1 MKVTVRQI
9 SVDSKPESRLFLK
22 LEWDRDLGAGFVV
35 VLCDGVSAWSGE
47 VSEEDVTREAREMEM
62 ERKRYVQDL
71 QLVLTGENQTTQ
83 NYRFCLTPERPGTPV
98 LQLSYEKMEN
108 DISFRLG
115 MVDLLPVPESTEVI
129 RELISFGL
137 QRNASL
143 KTKNQNLLEEN
154 RRIRDELEHIT
165 AQMEG
170 CVREK
175 EEVERDLFSRFVLVL
190 NEKKN
195 KLRDLQQRIKQLE
208 VTVEEEKQR
217 YTARQSSTVTNHNRP
232 SQNPHIYFL
241 KLFSSF
247 RRKRGVA
254 GDEREQAVKLGGES
268 DYGSTTDEEQQ
279 EDPENS
285 ALKTPDQEA
294 LPGNPMNDSLHDIT
308 DVAPSRKRRQR
319 HLQQPPTQS
328 KRPALEPSQ
337 NSRAELTKGH
347 KGEVLAGVGAPVV
360 SPNPDDLFEDI

>member
-165 AQMEG
+165 AQ
-170 CVREK
+170 
-175 EEVERDLFSRFVLVL
+175 
-190 NEKKN
+190 
-195 KLRDLQQRIKQLE
+195 
-208 VTVEEEKQR
+208 
-217 YTARQSSTVTNHNRP
+217 
-232 SQNPHIYFL
+232 
-241 KLFSSF
+241 
-247 RRKRGVA
+247 RKRGVA

>member
-1 MKVTVRQI
+1 QWA
-9 SVDSKPESRLFLK
+9 EL
-22 LEWDRDLGAGFVV
+22 
-35 VLCDGVSAWSGE
+35 
-47 VSEEDVTREAREMEM
+47 
-62 ERKRYVQDL
+62 
-71 QLVLTGENQTTQ
+71 
-83 NYRFCLTPERPGTPV
+83 PV
-98 LQLSYEKMEN
+98 AQ
-108 DISFRLG
+108 FRLG

-217 YTARQSSTVTNHNRP
+217 YTAQ
-232 SQNPHIYFL
+232 
-241 KLFSSF
+241 
-247 RRKRGVA
+247 
-254 GDEREQAVKLGGES
+254 REQAVKLGGES

-328 KRPALEPSQ
+328 KRPIWKLSYHPP
-337 NSRAELTKGH
+337 AEQAADTFPT
-347 KGEVLAGVGAPVV
+347 VL
-360 SPNPDDLFEDI
+360 FH

>member
-217 YTARQSSTVTNHNRP
+217 
-232 SQNPHIYFL
+232 
-241 KLFSSF
+241 
-247 RRKRGVA
+247 RKRGVA
-254 GDEREQAVKLGGES
+254 GDGEREQAVKLGGES